1 MIQFYFVS
9 VLFLFITAL
18 MKLFDFYSSGLL
30 FLLGVKQK
38 LAESSVLRL
47 IFCLVGIV
55 TSLIL
60 LFFPTDPGP
69 VFIGDLIPSITIF
82 IEASKYLFYSDRYS
96 QKIKNSEKNKI
107 LGYYLLLLAFA
118 HFLFPSGVLI

>member
-30 FLLGVKQK
+30 FLLGIKQK
-38 LAESSVLRL
+38 LTQSTALRL

-55 TSLIL
+55 TSLML
-60 LFFPTDPGP
+60 LLFPTDPGP
-69 VFIGDLIPSITIF
+69 VFIGDIIPSITIF
-82 IEASKYLFYSDRYS
+82 IEALKYLFYTDRYR